1 MPAGDVA
8 AFYNLTVVAGG
19 AVTVTGLLQSR
30 LATNV
35 SGSDLSLGAI
45 TAGTDMDLTATAG
58 AIGATGALTAGT
70 DATIDAATNIAVPD
84 PQAGDDPHPGTG
96 ATRIPGSAT
105 RWGTGVTEAGVARP
119 LEPTAGRAGA
129 PTATQ
134 P

>member
-45 TAGTDMDLTATAG
+45 TAGTDIDLTATAG
-58 AIGATGALTAGT
+58 AIGATGAMTAGH
-70 DATIDAATNIAVPD
+70 DATLDAATNIAVAD
-84 PQAGDDPHPGTG
+84 LNARDDLHLGAGGTMI
-96 ATRIPGSAT
+96 A
-105 RWGTGVTEAGVARP
+105 E
-119 LEPTAGRAGA
+119 LGRA
-129 PTATQ
+129 PCRERVCQ
-134 P
+134 SV